1 MGGGGSKKKNRS
13 MRGEQAAPEDKGGAT
28 RDDSIVVRNLFT
40 NSPFQYKLEDI
51 CSTDKFGLFCPSLPK
66 PST

>member
-1 MGGGGSKKKNRS
+1 